1 MNLHTDVSARIGALE
16 LGAAVHAPDDSA
28 VESQLAA
35 PGGTIRVAIY
45 CPARVGEDAEADA
58 ALEAAALTDP
68 HPRPTPAMPV
78 SPACRL
84 IDDAALEKAALEA
97 EPKPNTI
104 IMPPLKRCF

>member
-1 MNLHTDVSARIGALE
+1 MNQHTDVSARLGALE
-16 LGAAVHAPDDSA
+16 LGALELGAFAAPDDSA
-28 VESQLAA
+28 IEGQLAA

-45 CPARVGEDAEADA
+45 CPPHVDDS

-78 SPACRL
+78 SPACRF